1 MHEYLKAARSGAA
14 KRLKTIATEK
24 SQKVDSSTW
33 SPAPELEAGKKTGM
47 RPISKRAFKSGGKV
61 VGKIAKVRADRVA
74 RKSGG
79 KVTSE
84 QPPVDRY
91 INRDLKKANDYREG
105 GDSHVGA
112 LKSGGRTK
120 KDIGGGMPFEG
131 ANTGIPVGRGN
142 AKFLNTGL
150 KRGGAAK
157 KNAGGPLLAGPASPE
172 MMAKRYATGPS
183 AVVAPN
189 APPRKLGGRANKANG
204 GSTDEFI
211 NRQVKRSEDEE
222 VKFPKNVPLPRPRPK
237 SLDASEYRYK
247 GPKRDL
253 PKPGLP
259 GYKKG
264 GKANWEGSA
273 KDEAQDKKL
282 AAKRGISMKQWEASK
297 ADDKHDSQQS
307 MKGLKKGGRIDKEDG
322 GPIHHFRL
330 NLQNGK
336 DKRTQNLSFGGES
349 PADALINRIKFA
361 NAGGWD
367 VTGAKHTGSYVGD
380 KKSAGSSAGL
390 MKKGG
395 RAHKAGGGMNEQAK
409 MAMIIANDPHS
420 KRDKI
425 AGFLPPST
433 RTSLSL
439 PSLESGAS
447 KMSVKKAHGGRAHK
461 ASGGLSEFG
470 QAFKEGRAAMLA
482 GGPKTFE
489 YNGKMYNTNL
499 AKPSEAGNPPRR
511 GVPNPPSATERSY
524 RDLENTT
531 AKNKANFEYSKRV
544 DEVAKGVDEA
554 AKKRNEESV
563 AQNYRN
569 NLAAAGKT
577 AIEKQRDRSSQ
588 ADTSSP
594 LAPATGSMTGQ
605 VADPTTIRRQSG
617 QRSYIPGIR
626 MGDPR
631 LGEPAMVFGGEKRGG
646 RIEKRAKRKDGG
658 KVFTGGSY
666 PNKIPGVVP
675 GGRVTRAEGG
685 AVGKKGGTNI
695 NIIIS
700 PKSPDQGLGGMPP
713 MPMDAGPPPMPP
725 MMPPEAGPPPMGGGI
740 DPNVLAMLA
749 AKGGGGGPPP
759 MGGPMMPPPGAPPM
773 MRKSGG
779 RTTYPIT
786 TASGGGNARLE
797 KVPAYGLKQPTF

>member
-14 KRLKTIATEK
+14 KRLNTIATEK

-112 LKSGGRTK
+112 LK
-120 KDIGGGMPFEG
+120 
-131 ANTGIPVGRGN
+131 
-142 AKFLNTGL
+142 
-150 KRGGAAK
+150 RGGAAK

-189 APPRKLGGRANKANG
+189 APPRKSGGRANKANG
-204 GSTDEFI
+204 GSTEDFI
-211 NRQVKRSEDEE
+211 NRQVKTSEDEE

-273 KDEAQDKKL
+273 KDETQDKKL

-307 MKGLKKGGRIDKEDG
+307 MKGLKKGGRAYKAGGGMLEKSKMALIIASDPHGKSTSKKTTINPPKLEDG
-322 GPIHHFRL
+322 
-330 NLQNGK
+330 
-336 DKRTQNLSFGGES
+336 
-349 PADALINRIKFA
+349 
-361 NAGGWD
+361 
-367 VTGAKHTGSYVGD
+367 
-380 KKSAGSSAGL
+380 KSGSSAG
-390 MKKGG
+390 MMNKGG
-395 RAHKAGGGMNEQAK
+395 RAHKAGGGSF
-409 MAMIIANDPHS
+409 D
-420 KRDKI
+420 D
-425 AGFLPPST
+425 
-433 RTSLSL
+433 
-439 PSLESGAS
+439 
-447 KMSVKKAHGGRAHK
+447 
-461 ASGGLSEFG
+461 
-470 QAFKEGRAAMLA
+470 AFKAGRAAMLA

-499 AKPSEAGNPPRR
+499 AKSAPSGGSRTAGMGDIQAKRAATRADTMNANARASADADLMR
-511 GVPNPPSATERSY
+511 GQGARERTRAGIASTQA
-524 RDLENTT
+524 RQD
-531 AKNKANFEYSKRV
+531 AKTVTGAN
-544 DEVAKGVDEA
+544 
-554 AKKRNEESV
+554 
-563 AQNYRN
+563 
-569 NLAAAGKT
+569 
-577 AIEKQRDRSSQ
+577 QRSMGNIQKDRSSQ

-594 LAPATGSMTGQ
+594 LAPASGSMTGP
-605 VADPTTIRRQSG
+605 VADPRTIRRRTG
-617 QRSYIPGIR
+617 QEYIIPGLR
-626 MGDPR
+626 MGDDR
-631 LGEPAMVFGGEKRGG
+631 LGEPAIVIGGEKRGG